1 MNNDEHNI
9 NDKHK
14 ERETQVNKKGYKTYY
29 VVMQRK
35 FLQNKFVPVQG
46 RPVKLTGF
54 EEFQFFAFK
63 NGKEWNIG
71 ETTTGLL
78 VSIGAQTLKEVVV
91 NTEARLALYKVTK
104 ESMSHAIRNSN
115 KAPTEKS

>member
-1 MNNDEHNI
+1 M
-9 NDKHK
+9 
-14 ERETQVNKKGYKTYY
+14 KGYKTYHI
-29 VVMQRK
+29 VRQNK
-35 FLQNKFVPVQG
+35 FMPKKFVPVQG

-78 VSIGAQTLKEVVV
+78 VSIGAQTLKEVIA
-91 NTEARLALYKVTK
+91 NTEARLDLYKVTK
-104 ESMSHAIRNSN
+104 ASMADAIRLSD
-115 KAPTEKS
+115 KAPNKS

>member
-1 MNNDEHNI
+1 
-9 NDKHK
+9 
-14 ERETQVNKKGYKTYY
+14 
-29 VVMQRK
+29 MQK
-35 FLQNKFVPVQG
+35 QFVPVQG

-78 VSIGAQTLKEVVV
+78 VSIGAQTLKAA

-104 ESMSHAIRNSN
+104 ASMADAIRISN
-115 KAPTEKS
+115 KSPNKS

>member
-1 MNNDEHNI
+1 M
-9 NDKHK
+9 
-14 ERETQVNKKGYKTYY
+14 KGYKTYHI
-29 VVMQRK
+29 VRQNK
-35 FLQNKFVPVQG
+35 FMPKKFVPVQG

-78 VSIGAQTLKEVVV
+78 VSIGAQTLKEVIA
-91 NTEARLALYKVTK
+91 NTEARLDLYKVTK
-104 ESMSHAIRNSN
+104 ASMADAIRLSDKAQN
-115 KAPTEKS
+115 KS

>member
-1 MNNDEHNI
+1 M
-9 NDKHK
+9 
-14 ERETQVNKKGYKTYY
+14 KGYKTYHI
-29 VVMQRK
+29 VR
-35 FLQNKFVPVQG
+35 QNKFMPNKFMPVQG

-78 VSIGAQTLKEVVV
+78 VSIGAQTLKDVIA
-91 NTEARLALYKVTK
+91 NTEARLDLYKVTK
-104 ESMSHAIRNSN
+104 ASMADAIRLSD
-115 KAPTEKS
+115 KAPNKS